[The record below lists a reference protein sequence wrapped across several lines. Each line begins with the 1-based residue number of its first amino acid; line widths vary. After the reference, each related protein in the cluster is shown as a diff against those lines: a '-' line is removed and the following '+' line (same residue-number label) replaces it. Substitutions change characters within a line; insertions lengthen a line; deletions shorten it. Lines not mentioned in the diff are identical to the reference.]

1 MFESSVIVTGGR
13 SPIALAIAEKLSA
26 RSKVILLTRNS
37 KDPFLRDYPF
47 NQNVVVT
54 EFDMLEDSFIDHFQ
68 ELVHEHDVSKL
79 CFAHKL
85 NSSSYSKVER
95 LLGEVVRTTE
105 LIEELVRIKKEE
117 VEKKVVLLTS
127 PASILVVGDQDCF
140 YHVNK
145 ASLSA
150 IVRYFAVTYG
160 SQNLAI
166 NALAPGSFVTKERSK
181 QFYLNNPNLYQ
192 QIISTI
198 PSRKFTTPSD
208 ISVYVDF
215 LIHSAPITLNGTE
228 LVMDSGLTL
237 IEQSKFA
244 RKDS

>member
-1 MFESSVIVTGGR
+1 
-13 SPIALAIAEKLSA
+13 
-26 RSKVILLTRNS
+26 
-37 KDPFLRDYPF
+37 
-47 NQNVVVT
+47 
-54 EFDMLEDSFIDHFQ
+54 MLQDSFVDRFRG
-68 ELVHEHDVSKL
+68 LVHEHDVSKL

-85 NSSSYSKVER
+85 NSSNNSKVER

-105 LIEELVRIKKEE
+105 LIEELVRTKKED
-117 VEKKVVLLTS
+117 VEKRVVLLTS
-127 PASILVVGDQDCF
+127 PASNLVVNDQDCF
-140 YHVNK
+140 YHINK

-150 IVRYFAVTYG
+150 IVRFFAVTYG
-160 SQNLAI
+160 PQNLAI
-166 NALAPGSFVTKERSK
+166 NALAPGSFVAKERSK
-181 QFYLNNPNLYQ
+181 QFYLNNPKLYQ

-198 PSRKFTTPSD
+198 PSRKFTMPSE